1 MSSNPS
7 DELESERFVHR
18 GGSAPVVQETA
29 SRPSCASDDSHRVVC
44 GADDDTLSEKKVS
57 KLARS
62 TARGGVPRR
71 GDRAGDPGRTDVAR
85 RIARRVVSIV
95 RARVATMRR
104 ARAPAP
110 VLAAA
115 LALAL
120 SFVRTE
126 AQEVRDPLSSLSAA
140 PRAQGAS
147 ASFDSSVDC
156 AARIAWTPEDVA
168 VDEVLVPCGLAVAGD
183 AVPTEARDESC
194 AACLVGVGG
203 VLLPRMRTAGL
214 DPNDPAHVTSCV
226 TAALPSA
233 ARAGVR
239 VGELLF
245 ACERVAAA
253 ALQGA
258 FPQSPQPIVDV
269 DEVSPARRVYATED
283 PRHDRGE
290 AFRAEN
296 GEEDAHH
303 RSVPYDSMATA
314 DREPPRPRPRAP
326 GLPWTGLTGA
336 GSERSPRD
344 APGPEGSAIPGAG
357 DRGRSND
364 DAARGVGTPFLGTL
378 GIGTRD
384 GTPGAD
390 ARSRGRGTKSMSA
403 EPSPPS
409 PSSRRRPPQP
419 SRGRRTRRTPTDANA
434 RSRSTSAC
442 RARKTRTVVFG
453 SDSRRFVFASQ
464 PGA

>member
-1 MSSNPS
+1 
-7 DELESERFVHR
+7 
-18 GGSAPVVQETA
+18 
-29 SRPSCASDDSHRVVC
+29 
-44 GADDDTLSEKKVS
+44 
-57 KLARS
+57 
-62 TARGGVPRR
+62 
-71 GDRAGDPGRTDVAR
+71 
-85 RIARRVVSIV
+85 
-95 RARVATMRR
+95 MRR

-126 AQEVRDPLSSLSAA
+126 AQEVRDPLSSLSALLA
-140 PRAQGAS
+140 SAQGAS

-253 ALQGA
+253 ALQGS
-258 FPQSPQPIVDV
+258 FPQTPQPIVDV

-283 PRHDRGE
+283 PRDDRGE

-344 APGPEGSAIPGAG
+344 APAPRGPPFPALAIAG
-357 DRGRSND
+357 DRTMTPRGGSAPHFSAPWESAPVTAPRGLTRAVG
-364 DAARGVGTPFLGTL
+364 AAGQ
-378 GIGTRD
+378 
-384 GTPGAD
+384 
-390 ARSRGRGTKSMSA
+390 
-403 EPSPPS
+403 SP
-409 PSSRRRPPQP
+409 
-419 SRGRRTRRTPTDANA
+419 
-434 RSRSTSAC
+434 
-442 RARKTRTVVFG
+442 
-453 SDSRRFVFASQ
+453 
-464 PGA
+464 

>member
-71 GDRAGDPGRTDVAR
+71 GDRAGDPGAHR
-85 RIARRVVSIV
+85 RRAPNRASRLSIV

-104 ARAPAP
+104 ARALAP

-126 AQEVRDPLSSLSAA
+126 AQEVRDPLSSLSALLA
-140 PRAQGAS
+140 SAQGAS

-283 PRHDRGE
+283 PRDDRGE

-296 GEEDAHH
+296 GEEDANH

-403 EPSPPS
+403 GAVAAVSVFS
-409 PSSRRRPPQP
+409 TASAATLAGTAYAAYANRRKRAESLHIRVQ
-419 SRGRRTRRTPTDANA
+419 
-434 RSRSTSAC
+434 SA
-442 RARKTRTVVFG
+442 
-453 SDSRRFVFASQ
+453 
-464 PGA
+464 

>member
-7 DELESERFVHR
+7 DELESERFVRR

-29 SRPSCASDDSHRVVC
+29 SRPSCASDDSYRVVC
-44 GADDDTLSEKKVS
+44 GADDDTLGEKKVS

-71 GDRAGDPGRTDVAR
+71 GDRAETPGRTDVAR
-85 RIARRVVSIV
+85 RIARRVSRSSE
-95 RARVATMRR
+95 RAWRRCVARE
-104 ARAPAP
+104 PPPP

-126 AQEVRDPLSSLSAA
+126 AQEVRDPLSSLSALLA
-140 PRAQGAS
+140 SAQGAS

-233 ARAGVR
+233 ARAR
-239 VGELLF
+239 
-245 ACERVAAA
+245 ACAWAN
-253 ALQGA
+253 
-258 FPQSPQPIVDV
+258 S
-269 DEVSPARRVYATED
+269 SS
-283 PRHDRGE
+283 
-290 AFRAEN
+290 RAS
-296 GEEDAHH
+296 A
-303 RSVPYDSMATA
+303 S
-314 DREPPRPRPRAP
+314 PRP
-326 GLPWTGLTGA
+326 
-336 GSERSPRD
+336 
-344 APGPEGSAIPGAG
+344 
-357 DRGRSND
+357 
-364 DAARGVGTPFLGTL
+364 
-378 GIGTRD
+378 
-384 GTPGAD
+384 
-390 ARSRGRGTKSMSA
+390 
-403 EPSPPS
+403 
-409 PSSRRRPPQP
+409 P
-419 SRGRRTRRTPTDANA
+419 SRA
-434 RSRSTSAC
+434 RFPKPPNR
-442 RARKTRTVVFG
+442 
-453 SDSRRFVFASQ
+453 
-464 PGA
+464 

>member
-71 GDRAGDPGRTDVAR
+71 GDRAGDPGAHR
-85 RIARRVVSIV
+85 RRAPNRASRLSIV

-126 AQEVRDPLSSLSAA
+126 AQEVRDPLSSLSALLA
-140 PRAQGAS
+140 SAQGAS

-233 ARAGVR
+233 AARGRARGRTPLRVR
-239 VGELLF
+239 ARRRGRPPG
-245 ACERVAAA
+245 RV
-253 ALQGA
+253 
-258 FPQSPQPIVDV
+258 SPKPPTDSRRS
-269 DEVSPARRVYATED
+269 EVSPARRVYATED

-314 DREPPRPRPRAP
+314 DREPPDRAR
-326 GLPWTGLTGA
+326 
-336 GSERSPRD
+336 ERRVSRGRDSP
-344 APGPEGSAIPGAG
+344 APGPNGRRGTPPAPRGPPFPALAIAG
-357 DRGRSND
+357 DRTMTPRGGSAPHFSAPWESAPVTAPRGLTRAVV
-364 DAARGVGTPFLGTL
+364 AAGQ
-378 GIGTRD
+378 
-384 GTPGAD
+384 
-390 ARSRGRGTKSMSA
+390 
-403 EPSPPS
+403 SP
-409 PSSRRRPPQP
+409 
-419 SRGRRTRRTPTDANA
+419 
-434 RSRSTSAC
+434 
-442 RARKTRTVVFG
+442 
-453 SDSRRFVFASQ
+453 
-464 PGA
+464 